1 MRKFSV
7 IGLAV
12 LGLLAVAG
20 IAYASNTYTSTSKIT
35 PKQTGTSAKPTPVAA
50 ALTFTVG
57 ETTGARPSPLKTYS
71 IGLGPGIV
79 PNTGLVKGCSKNQA
93 NAGILPAVC
102 SKAAS
107 RGGANVGGGSVD
119 ALFGPAND
127 TSVKAKCYLAVT
139 LLNSTVKNH
148 LWIRVVGSTTAPP
161 PKNCPAPPPPS
172 SIDAKYVKT
181 GSAPKRGGGTLPVW
195 AIKFT
200 VPAALIHVASL
211 DIAVVHN
218 VSNVAKISKRVG
230 RVTHGYLESIGCPKT
245 PPGQRE
251 AVVSFT
257 SEAGQTLTSKSKSPC
272 V

>member
-12 LGLLAVAG
+12 LGLFAVAG

-35 PKQTGTSAKPTPVAA
+35 PSKSGTSAKPAPVSA
-50 ALTFTVG
+50 ALSFTVG

-79 PNTGLVKGCSKNQA
+79 PNTGLVKGCNKTQA

-102 SKAAS
+102 SKAGS

-148 LWIRVVGSTTAPP
+148 LWIRVVGSATAPP

-181 GSAPKRGGGTLPVW
+181 GSVPKKGGGSVPVW
-195 AIKFT
+195 ALKFT
-200 VPAALIHVASL
+200 VPGALIHIAAL

-218 VSNVAKISKRVG
+218 VSNIAKISKRVG
-230 RVTHGYLESIGCPKT
+230 RVTHGYLESVGCPKAPRGKRSSEVT
-245 PPGQRE
+245 
-251 AVVSFT
+251 FT
-257 SEAGQTLTSKSKSPC
+257 SEAGQTQKSTSTSPC
-272 V
+272 S